1 MGTKMNRIISGTSFP
16 AIRGIQAEK
25 EYYTVMCP
33 LKRLKRIF
41 TFDENNLLPEDRAQ
55 RSLNPNRI
63 PQISNYIQSNRKD
76 YTFSSLTA
84 CIAGECSFIAI
95 DDSGPGQNIGT
106 LLVDDDAEFYI
117 TDGQHRTAAIKDA
130 LDKDPTLEGEHIS
143 VVFYVGKTLQE
154 RQKIFR
160 DLNLFPVKTGKSYGV
175 LFGNSPEEQLTNQI
189 VKQCEFFNGVI
200 SFEDGN
206 LGPRSSKLFKHS
218 SLHAANLELFPDL
231 NEDNFEQYINEAV
244 TFWNCVIDNL
254 NIWKLAKNND
264 ITPNDRK
271 DYVVFSAIVLKCLGI
286 VGGQLLQQKNYK
298 QKLRKLRNIDWRRAN
313 KTNWEG
319 RCISQGR
326 MMHNNSA
333 ALLTVSTIKTQLNL
347 PLTPKEH
354 TEEVKFQE
362 ARKND

>member
-1 MGTKMNRIISGTSFP
+1 MNQIISGISFP

-41 TFDENNLLPEDRAQ
+41 TFDETNLLPEDRAQ

-63 PQISNYIQSNRKD
+63 PQISNYIRSNRDD

-84 CIAGECSFIAI
+84 CISGECSFVPTEE
-95 DDSGPGQNIGT
+95 DGPGRNIGT
-106 LLVDDDAEFYI
+106 LLVDEDAEFYI

-130 LDKDPTLEGEHIS
+130 LEKDPTLENEHIS
-143 VVFYVGKTLQE
+143 VVFYIGKTLQQ

-175 LFGNSPEEQLTNQI
+175 LFGNSPQEQLTNA
-189 VKQCEFFNGVI
+189 VAKQCGFFNGVI

-218 SLHAANLELFPDL
+218 SLHAANMELFP
-231 NEDNFEQYINEAV
+231 NVTEDNLQTCIKKAV
-244 TFWNCVIDNL
+244 EYWDCVAANL
-254 NIWKLAKNND
+254 NTWTLAKNHEM
-264 ITPNDRK
+264 PANDRK
-271 DYVVFSAIVLKCLGI
+271 EYVNFSAIVLKCLGMI
-286 VGGQLLQQKNYK
+286 GHELLAQKSYK
-298 QKLRKLRNIDWRRAN
+298 QTLKKLKKIDWRRTN
-313 KTNWEG
+313 KSNWEG

-333 ALLTVSTIKTQLNL
+333 ALLTIATIKTQLNIAL
-347 PLTPKEH
+347 SLKEQA
-354 TEEVKFQE
+354 EEKKFIE
-362 ARKND
+362 ERNGY

>member
-1 MGTKMNRIISGTSFP
+1 MHQILAGISFP

-41 TFDENNLLPEDRAQ
+41 TFDETELLPEYRAQ

-63 PQISNYIQSNRKD
+63 PQISNYIRSNRDD

-84 CIAGECSFIAI
+84 CIAGESSFIPT
-95 DDSGPGQNIGT
+95 DEHGPGKNIGT
-106 LLVDDDAEFYI
+106 LLVDEDAEFYI

-130 LDKDPTLEGEHIS
+130 LDKDPTLENEHIS
-143 VVFYVGKTLQE
+143 VVFYIGKTLQQ

-175 LFGNSPEEQLTNQI
+175 LFGNSPQEKLTNQ
-189 VKQCEFFNGVI
+189 VAKECDFFNGVI

-218 SLHAANLELFPDL
+218 SLHAANLELFPDID
-231 NEDNFEQYINEAV
+231 EDNLKKNIKKAV
-244 TFWNCVIDNL
+244 EYWDCVASNL
-254 NIWKLAKNND
+254 NTWELAKSHQM
-264 ITPNDRK
+264 PANDRK
-271 DYVVFSAIVLKCLGI
+271 EYVNFSAIVLKCLGTI
-286 VGGQLLQQKNYK
+286 GHELLTKRSYK
-298 QKLRKLRNIDWRRAN
+298 QTLKSLQKIDWRRTN
-313 KTNWEG
+313 KMNWEG

-326 MMHNNSA
+326 MIHNNNA
-333 ALLTVSTIKTQLNL
+333 ALLTVVTIKKQLKL
-347 PLTPKEH
+347 PLSEKEKAVEK
-354 TEEVKFQE
+354 TFIEE
-362 ARKND
+362 RNGY

>member
-1 MGTKMNRIISGTSFP
+1 MNRIISGISFP

-25 EYYTVMCP
+25 EFYTVMCP

-41 TFDENNLLPEDRAQ
+41 TFDETSLLPEDRAQ

-63 PQISNYIQSNRKD
+63 PHISNYILSNRSD

-84 CIAGECSFIAI
+84 CIAGECNFISI
-95 DDSGPGQNIGT
+95 EDSGPGQNIGT
-106 LLVDDDAEFYI
+106 LLVDEEAEFYI

-130 LDKDPTLEGEHIS
+130 LDKDPSLEEEHIS
-143 VVFYVGKTLQE
+143 VVFYVGKNLSE

-175 LFGNSPEEQLTNQI
+175 LFGNSPEEKLTNQI
-189 VKQCEFFNGVI
+189 VKLCEFFNGVI

-218 SLHAANLELFPDL
+218 SLHAANLELFPDV
-231 NEDNFEQYINEAV
+231 NEENFEDCLNQAV
-244 TFWNCVIDNL
+244 SFWDSVSENI

-264 ITPNDRK
+264 ITPKDRK
-271 DYVVFSAIVLKCLGI
+271 EYIVFSAIVLKCLGI
-286 VGGQLLQQKNYK
+286 VGNQLIMKKNHK
-298 QKLRKLRNIDWRRAN
+298 QTLRKLRKVDWRRSNRA
-313 KTNWEG
+313 NWEG

-326 MMHNNSA
+326 MIHNNSA
-333 ALLTVSTIKTQLNL
+333 ALLTVATIKSQLDL
-347 PLTPKEH
+347 PLTPKEQA
-354 TEEVKFQE
+354 EEAKFQE

>member
-1 MGTKMNRIISGTSFP
+1 MNQIISGISFP

-41 TFDENNLLPEDRAQ
+41 TFDETTLLPEDRAQ

-63 PQISNYIQSNRKD
+63 PQISSYIRSNRD
-76 YTFSSLTA
+76 GYTFSSLTA
-84 CIAGECSFIAI
+84 CITGECSFIPTEK
-95 DDSGPGQNIGT
+95 DGPGRNIGT
-106 LLVDDDAEFYI
+106 LLVDEDAEFYI

-130 LDKDPTLEGEHIS
+130 LEKDPTLESEHIS
-143 VVFYVGKTLQE
+143 VVFYIGKTLQQ

-175 LFGNSPEEQLTNQI
+175 LFGNSPQEKLTNA
-189 VKQCEFFNGVI
+189 VAKQCSFFNGVI

-218 SLHAANLELFPDL
+218 SLHAANMELLPNV
-231 NEDNFEQYINEAV
+231 NEDNLQMCIKKAIEYWDSVA
-244 TFWNCVIDNL
+244 DNL
-254 NIWKLAKNND
+254 NTWKLAKNHEM
-264 ITPNDRK
+264 PANDRK
-271 DYVVFSAIVLKCLGI
+271 EYVNFSAIVLKCLGMI
-286 VGGQLLQQKNYK
+286 GYELLAQKSYK
-298 QKLRKLRNIDWRRAN
+298 QTLKKLKKIDWRRTN
-313 KTNWEG
+313 KSNWEG

-333 ALLTVSTIKTQLNL
+333 ALLTIATIKTQLNIE
-347 PLTPKEH
+347 LTLKEQI
-354 TEEVKFQE
+354 EETKFHE
-362 ARKND
+362 ERNGY

>member
-1 MGTKMNRIISGTSFP
+1 MNQIISGISFP

-25 EYYTVMCP
+25 EFYTVMCP

-41 TFDENNLLPEDRAQ
+41 TFDESNLLPENRAQ

-63 PQISNYIQSNRKD
+63 PQISNYIQSNRTD

-84 CIAGECSFIAI
+84 CISGECTFLPTTSTGA
-95 DDSGPGQNIGT
+95 GRNIGT
-106 LLVDDDAEFYI
+106 LLVDEDAEFYI

-130 LDKDPTLEGEHIS
+130 LERDPSLEDEHIS
-143 VVFYVGKTLQE
+143 VVFYVGKTLQQ

-175 LFGNSPEEQLTNQI
+175 LFGNSPQEELTNQI
-189 VKQCEFFNGVI
+189 AKQCDFFNGVI

-218 SLHAANLELFPDL
+218 SLHAANLELFPHV
-231 NEDNFEQYINEAV
+231 NETNLENAIEEGVKY
-244 TFWNCVIDNL
+244 WNCVAENL
-254 NIWKLAKNND
+254 NTWKLAKNND
-264 ITPNDRK
+264 LPPNERK
-271 DYVVFSAIVLKCLGI
+271 EYVNFSAIVLKCLGTI
-286 VGGQLLQQKNYK
+286 GHQLLAQKSHK
-298 QKLRKLRNIDWRRAN
+298 QTLKKLKQIDWRRTN
-313 KTNWEG
+313 KSNWEG

-333 ALLTVSTIKTQLNL
+333 ALLTIVTIKKQLNL
-347 PLTPKEH
+347 KLSTKEQ
-354 TEEVKFQE
+354 TEETKFIE
-362 ARKND
+362 ARND